1 MRFPPIWL
9 VVVPLHIARLGVRR
23 TPYPANRLTCTIAVY
38 NTRQK
43 GMDETMDTLLK
54 VSSSPHLH
62 SPVTTPRLMRDVLI
76 ALLPALVASVI
87 LFGPRAL
94 LLTAVCVAS
103 CVLAEFLCRKVMKR
117 DNTIGDFSAAVTG
130 VLLAFNLPAS
140 LPLWMAVIG
149 CVVAIVVVKQCFGGL
164 GQNFVNPAIA
174 GRIVLM
180 VSFPTQMTTWPTP
193 FAYLD
198 TARAAT
204 TATPLAS
211 LPAMLE
217 SGAADASAL
226 PSLADMLLG
235 NRGGCLGE
243 VCALALLLGG
253 VYLIARRVISPI
265 IPLCYIGT
273 VALCMLP
280 ATGFD
285 LTLTAYELLSGG
297 LLLGAFFMATDY
309 VTSPITTKGKVVFAI
324 GCGLITTVIRLFA
337 SLPEGVSFS
346 IMLMN
351 ILVPHI
357 ERLTAPKPFGTPKK
371 KEAKA

>member
-1 MRFPPIWL
+1 M
-9 VVVPLHIARLGVRR
+9 
-23 TPYPANRLTCTIAVY
+23 
-38 NTRQK
+38 
-43 GMDETMDTLLK
+43 ETLRM

-76 ALLPALVASVI
+76 ALLPALIASVVI
-87 LFGPRAL
+87 FGPRAL
-94 LLTAVCVAS
+94 LLTAVCVAT
-103 CVLAEFLCRKVMKR
+103 CVLAEYLSRKVMKR
-117 DNTIGDFSAAVTG
+117 PNTIGDLSAAVTG

-180 VSFPTQMTTWPTP
+180 VSFPTQMTTWPAP
-193 FAYLD
+193 FAYLSAD
-198 TARAAT
+198 RAAT

-217 SGAADASAL
+217 AGAADPSAL
-226 PSLADMLLG
+226 PSLTDMLLG

-265 IPLCYIGT
+265 IPLCYIAT

-285 LTLTAYELLSGG
+285 PTLTAYELLSGG
-297 LLLGAFFMATDY
+297 LILGAFFMATDY
-309 VTSPITTKGKVVFAI
+309 VTSPITSKGKVIFAV
-324 GCGLITTVIRLFA
+324 GCGIITVVIRLFA

-357 ERLTAPKPFGTPKK
+357 ERLTAPKPFGTSRKK
-371 KEAKA
+371 GAKAG

>member
-1 MRFPPIWL
+1 
-9 VVVPLHIARLGVRR
+9 
-23 TPYPANRLTCTIAVY
+23 
-38 NTRQK
+38 
-43 GMDETMDTLLK
+43 MDTDTLLR

-76 ALLPALVASVI
+76 ALLPALIASVV

-94 LLTAVCVAS
+94 LLTAVCVAA
-103 CVLAEFLCRKVMKR
+103 CVLAEYLSRKVMKR
-117 DNTIGDFSAAVTG
+117 DNTIGDLSAAVTG
-130 VLLAFNLPAS
+130 LLLAFNLPAS

-180 VSFPTQMTTWPTP
+180 VSFPTQMTTWPAP
-193 FAYLD
+193 FAYLSAD
-198 TARAAT
+198 RAAT

-217 SGAADASAL
+217 SGAADPAAL
-226 PSLADMLLG
+226 PSLTDMLLG

-297 LLLGAFFMATDY
+297 LILGAFFMATDY
-309 VTSPITTKGKVVFAI
+309 VTSPITSKGKVIFAI

>member
-1 MRFPPIWL
+1 
-9 VVVPLHIARLGVRR
+9 
-23 TPYPANRLTCTIAVY
+23 
-38 NTRQK
+38 
-43 GMDETMDTLLK
+43 MDTLLR

-62 SPVTTPRLMRDVLI
+62 SPVTTPRLMRDVVI
-76 ALLPALVASVI
+76 ALLPALIASVV

-103 CVLAEFLCRKVMKR
+103 SVLAEYLCRKVMKR
-117 DNTIGDFSAAVTG
+117 DNTIGDLSAVVTG
-130 VLLAFNLPAS
+130 MLLAFNLPVG

-198 TARAAT
+198 AGKAAT

-211 LPAMLE
+211 LPAMLDA
-217 SGAADASAL
+217 GAADPSAL
-226 PSLADMLLG
+226 PSLIDMLLG

-253 VYLIARRVISPI
+253 IYLIVRRVISPI
-265 IPLCYIGT
+265 IPVCYVAT
-273 VALCMLP
+273 VAVCMLF

-297 LLLGAFFMATDY
+297 LILGAFFMATDY
-309 VTSPITTKGKVVFAI
+309 VTSPITSKGKVIFAI
-324 GCGLITTVIRLFA
+324 GCGLITAAIRLFA

-357 ERLTAPKPFGTPKK
+357 ERLTAPKPFGTPKS

>member
-1 MRFPPIWL
+1 
-9 VVVPLHIARLGVRR
+9 
-23 TPYPANRLTCTIAVY
+23 
-38 NTRQK
+38 
-43 GMDETMDTLLK
+43 MDHLLR
-54 VSSSPHLH
+54 VSASPHLH
-62 SPVTTPRLMRDVLI
+62 SPVTTPRLMRDVVI

-94 LLTAVCVAS
+94 LLTTVCVVS
-103 CVLAEFLCRKVMKR
+103 CVLAEYLCRRAMKR
-117 DNTIGDFSAAVTG
+117 DNTIGDFSAVVTG
-130 VLLAFNLPAS
+130 VLLAFNLPVG

-180 VSFPTQMTTWPTP
+180 VSFPTQMTTWSAP
-193 FAYLD
+193 FAYLESGN
-198 TARAAT
+198 TT

-211 LPAMLE
+211 LPAMIE
-217 SGAADASAL
+217 AGAADPSAL
-226 PSLADMLLG
+226 PSLTDMLLG

-243 VCALALLLGG
+243 VCAIALLLGG
-253 VYLIARRVISPI
+253 VYLIVRRVISPI
-265 IPLCYIGT
+265 IPLFYIGT
-273 VALCMLP
+273 VAVCMLF

-309 VTSPITTKGKVVFAI
+309 VTSPITSKGKVIFAI

-357 ERLTAPKPFGTPKK
+357 ERLTAPKPFGTPKS
-371 KEAKA
+371 KEVKV